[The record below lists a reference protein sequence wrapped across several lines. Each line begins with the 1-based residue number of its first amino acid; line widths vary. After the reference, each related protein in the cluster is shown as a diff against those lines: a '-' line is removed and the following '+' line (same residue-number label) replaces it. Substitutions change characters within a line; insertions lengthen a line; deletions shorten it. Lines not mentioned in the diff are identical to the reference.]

1 MEHGH
6 ANHLADDWAA
16 TAYWYQTLPAR
27 PFGILPVAQRLP
39 SHPQGASAPAVGN
52 PPTLNAEMQAA
63 LATAEQRGADY
74 LREREREVVKKIART
89 RQRSLG
95 NIEQAHQIRKACDRS

>member
-1 MEHGH
+1 
-6 ANHLADDWAA
+6 
-16 TAYWYQTLPAR
+16 
-27 PFGILPVAQRLP
+27 
-39 SHPQGASAPAVGN
+39 
-52 PPTLNAEMQAA
+52 MQAA

-95 NIEQAHQIRKACDRS
+95 NIRRVSRRVKSARPMIGAGEEALTP